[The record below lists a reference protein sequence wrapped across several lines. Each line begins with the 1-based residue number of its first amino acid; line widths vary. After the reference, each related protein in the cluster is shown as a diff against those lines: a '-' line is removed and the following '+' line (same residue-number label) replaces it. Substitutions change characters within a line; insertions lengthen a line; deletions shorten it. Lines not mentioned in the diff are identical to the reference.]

1 MNQIPPFRRQRSYLS
16 QFTTGQL
23 HLKNPWI
30 SAFFSFSYPGFGHIM
45 LHRYVVGYILILWE
59 TFINDRAKVNLGI
72 LYTLI
77 GEFEKAKDVL
87 DDRWLILYLAI
98 YMFGIWDS
106 YRTTV
111 DINKQYVL
119 ADREDAPILNI
130 KMGTWDTNF
139 LDKRKPVIALIWS
152 ALFPGLGHLYLHHV
166 ITGFFIF
173 VYAVAITYLGHI
185 PQAIHASMTGNFADA
200 KELIDMQW
208 ALYFPSIYFFIIYD
222 SYASAIEHN
231 KLFEK
236 EMSKYL
242 RQKYQDKDFIFPL

>member
-16 QFTTGQL
+16 QFTTGQF

-45 LHRYVVGYILILWE
+45 LHRYMVGYILILWE
-59 TFINDRAKVNLGI
+59 TFINEKAQVNLGI
-72 LYTLI
+72 LYTLT

-106 YRTTV
+106 YRTTI
-111 DINKQYVL
+111 DINKQYIL
-119 ADREDAPILNI
+119 ADREDAPMLLM
-130 KMGTWDTNF
+130 KMGTWDANF
-139 LDKRKPVIALIWS
+139 LDKRKPVTALIWS

-185 PQAIHASMTGNFADA
+185 PHAIHLSMVGDFAKA
-200 KELIDMQW
+200 KHVIDMQW

-222 SYASAIEHN
+222 SYASSIEHN
-231 KLFEK
+231 KLCEK

-242 RQKYQDKDFIFPL
+242 RQKYQNKNFIFPL